1 MTEPAQPLHMTAD
14 QFLTW
19 DDGTDTRY
27 ELVQGEVVAMAP
39 AADRHGSIAG
49 NVCSEIN
56 RALEPRPP
64 CRGVIEAGVWVDE
77 RNYFIPDVAATCAEP
92 SESVPVL
99 DPFLVVEVVSPSNL
113 GSELSSKVQA
123 YIALPSV
130 MEIWVVDSTRR
141 WFQLW
146 RRGGPDNWI
155 VGLPL
160 VGDAAFDSPTL
171 STRVHLDRLYRNTG
185 L

>member
-1 MTEPAQPLHMTAD
+1 MTNSAVSLHMTVD
-14 QFLTW
+14 QFLAW

-27 ELVQGEVVAMAP
+27 ELVEGTVVAMAP
-39 AADRHGSIAG
+39 AADRHGSISG
-49 NVCSEIN
+49 NVCGEIN

-64 CRGVIEAGVWVDE
+64 CRGVIEAGIWIDD
-77 RNYFIPDVAATCAEP
+77 RNYFVPDVAATCAQP
-92 SESVPVL
+92 SESVPVVE
-99 DPFLVVEVVSPSNL
+99 PFLIVEVVSPSNL

-123 YIALPSV
+123 YITLPSV
-130 MEIWVVDSTRR
+130 MEIWIIDSTKR

-146 RRGGPDNWI
+146 RRGGPESWI

-160 VGDAAFDSPTL
+160 AGDNAFDSPTL
-171 STRVHLDRLYRNTG
+171 AARISLDRLYRNTG